1 MIYLFFTFPYV
12 YVHFH
17 LPFVIC
23 LCCLFSQVTKVLS
36 IFSLITPPF
45 PKVCENCHVE
55 DVTISRTCGI
65 YCNIYRSKSTVQK
78 LGFLCGSI
86 VTNDEHVLLTIEGK
100 WLEAIAHMK
109 KIEFLDLLCTKQV
122 QLLILIGIYGKF
134 DLSTTFDLVGFQENI

>member
-1 MIYLFFTFPYV
+1 M
-12 YVHFH
+12 
-17 LPFVIC
+17 
-23 LCCLFSQVTKVLS
+23 
-36 IFSLITPPF
+36 
-45 PKVCENCHVE
+45 
-55 DVTISRTCGI
+55 
-65 YCNIYRSKSTVQK
+65 VQK